1 MSVKKKTLGK
11 VIKELKGYK
20 VRMVVTSK
28 LNGRK
33 SPLISPT
40 GKFGVYAGKK
50 SIKDDF
56 TSAKEAL
63 DYIET
68 I

>member
-11 VIKELKGYK
+11 VVEELKGYR
-20 VRMVVTSK
+20 VRMIVESK
-28 LNGRK
+28 ANGYK
-33 SPLISPT
+33 SPLIIPT

-50 SIKDDF
+50 SIKNDF
-56 TSAKEAL
+56 ESAKEAL

>member
-1 MSVKKKTLGK
+1 MAVKKKTLGK
-11 VIKELKGYK
+11 VVGESKGYR
-20 VRMVVTSK
+20 VRMIVESK

-50 SIKDDF
+50 SLKNDF
-56 TSAKEAL
+56 VSVKEAL